1 MNAAD
6 IANARVMTTMMTI
19 IAVNNNGQRMLLRGD
34 TDFLRP
40 FFQDDLCESVSDVLR
55 HLKPHYQLH

>member
-34 TDFLRP
+34 TDFLRAHSATW
-40 FFQDDLCESVSDVLR
+40 QLDLA
-55 HLKPHYQLH
+55 